1 MDKLGLKSIN
11 LRYLLGKTN
20 LKRDLLYFD
29 KLIFD
34 ENELKM
40 SKMLSGPLGET
51 LLGKNQFEETQSFQL
66 AELDYL
72 QDKNLLQSFDSN
84 KLEKVAYQ
92 NELKTFTEYFDE
104 HKKDRLLFSRNDVM
118 NLGSIFQEST
128 NILHGLEGNG
138 NTIYKNYFFSELINA
153 TSDVD
158 VIPIF
163 DLFIPEKKSDLGK
176 EYKILEVVLKKFPVI
191 DDSVSW
197 DQLIEFKNDT
207 DSKRKFLALRNWMI
221 DISKGSFD
229 TKEISEKFDYLY
241 LEYEAHLKRHKL
253 KTNSGVIKT
262 FAITTSEI
270 LEDLI
275 RIKWSKAVK
284 AGFEI
289 FEESTK
295 LTEIE
300 SNAPGKEVGYVYDM
314 EQKLGVK
321 QLTPTTNGSLYLKN
335 EVINP
340 PLDSLSRFY
349 R

>member
-1 MDKLGLKSIN
+1 MQRLGLKSIN
-11 LRYLLGKTN
+11 LKYLLGKTN

-40 SKMLSGPLGET
+40 SKLVVGSLGEII
-51 LLGKNQFEETQSFQL
+51 LGKNQFEETQKFQL
-66 AELDYL
+66 TELDYL

-92 NELKTFTEYFDE
+92 RELKTFTEYFDE
-104 HKKDRLLFSRNDVM
+104 HKKEKLLLSHNDVM
-118 NLGSIFQEST
+118 NLGSIMQEST
-128 NILHGLEGNG
+128 NILHGQVGNG

-153 TSDVD
+153 ISEVD

-163 DLFIPEKKSDLGK
+163 DMFIPEKKSDLGK

-197 DQLIEFKNDT
+197 EQLIDFKNDT

-221 DISKGSFD
+221 DISKGNFD
-229 TKEISEKFDYLY
+229 SREISEKFDHLY
-241 LEYEAHLKRHKL
+241 SVYESHIKKHKL
-253 KTNSGVIKT
+253 KTNSGVFKT
-262 FAITTSEI
+262 FSIASSEI

-275 RIKWSKAVK
+275 RFKWSKAVK

-289 FEESTK
+289 FEKSSK

-300 SNAPGKEVGYVYDM
+300 SNAPGKEVGYIYDLG
-314 EQKLGVK
+314 QKLRK
-321 QLTPTTNGSLYLKN
+321 K
-335 EVINP
+335 
-340 PLDSLSRFY
+340 
-349 R
+349 